1 MIILL
6 LLCAHQYIRLGAT
19 PQMDYMAERL
29 KLSDANVRMEK
40 ANGLPSFFVEG
51 GTQKIA
57 TDSTCVPAVSDEAI
71 VDEAGKSY
79 VFSVSRQGRQWLFT
93 PVEVRRGEE
102 EDGMMSITPVDASSN
117 LSCIAQTGAYYIL
130 SEMKKGETGEE

>member
-6 LLCAHQYIRLGAT
+6 LLCAHQYISLGTT

-40 ANGLPSFFVEG
+40 ANGQPSFFVEG

-57 TDSTCVPAVSDEAI
+57 TDSTRVPAVS
-71 VDEAGKSY
+71 DEAGKSY

-102 EDGMMSITPVDASSN
+102 EDGMVMITPVDASSN